1 MSGYFGTE
9 TQRRLQAT
17 AEANDDFI
25 KETPGA
31 CQVGRMIGCDDPER
45 LGWER
50 IGAILDRDGICGFR
64 LIPADR
70 VGALR
75 SRLAERGFRLDT
87 WDLFLADRATALAAS
102 QAILSRGLPD
112 GLTEMAQPTDPEGED
127 TRRIQALIG
136 AAGVVPF
143 SGSLLAGALGPAT
156 TIALGDAAGA
166 VVATAHGYRPHNR
179 HSAFHGHAWGGLV
192 AVADTHR
199 GKGLGAHVNALMIAG
214 VFRDPGATHVYE
226 LVSATNMPSRHM
238 VAACGLRPEPALVC
252 GMAMP
257 GESTRFTR

>member
-17 AEANDDFI
+17 AEANDGFI

-70 VGALR
+70 VGALQ
-75 SRLAERGFRLDT
+75 SSLAERGFRLDT

-102 QAILSRGLPD
+102 EAILSRGLPD
-112 GLTEMAQPTDPEGED
+112 GLTEMAPPTDPEGED

-136 AAGVVPF
+136 ASGVVPF

-156 TIALGDAAGA
+156 TVAIGDAAGA

-192 AVADTHR
+192 AVADAHR
-199 GKGLGAHVNALMIAG
+199 GKGLGAHVNARMVVG

-238 VAACGLRPEPALVC
+238 VAACGLRHEPALVC

-257 GESTRFTR
+257 GESARFTR